1 MSRFSTT
8 SCKRVRP
15 PVTTAPGRETDASQ
29 KMRPIIGRTSGPTRR
44 STMGKW
50 TAEEDELLRRA
61 VEHYKGKSWKRIAE
75 CFKDRTDVQCLHRWQ
90 KVLNPELFKGPWSKE
105 EDEKIIELVNRYGSK
120 KWSTIAE
127 ALPGRIG
134 KQCRERWHNHLNP
147 NISKE
152 PWTEEEE
159 LALIRAHQIYG
170 NKWAELS
177 KFLPGRTDNAIKNH
191 WNSSVKKK
199 LQSYLASGLL
209 EQFQGLPY
217 VGNPSSSSVGV
228 QQCQVD
234 MVEDENSDCSQGSIA
249 VICSQFDSGTEN
261 AARNLRTAETGCR
274 KGHTMEKYSLLE
286 AETPG
291 HEDYHFSS
299 HNLPNI
305 FVDDLHESSG
315 FGTSEHSNCVNEICD
330 KHSILSR
337 SSVGFNTS
345 ATMEN
350 MNLLISESDF
360 FENTFSDTRIPGLF
374 FDGNVTERSNNLDVG
389 KNSVICQSESQNSA
403 NTRIFA
409 MESCDPLKDVQGGTS
424 EFEAITSS
432 RDDFIYVDSPDIDLD
447 EKDDPMKI
455 DEAKNNPKLVPV
467 DIFSAVVS
475 DSMRKFSSNDE
486 NAKQISKSDEAMV
499 TSKLAPADLFGSV
512 NSDSMQLLPSMDENG
527 ATAYKDRRGSGSLC
541 YEPPCFP
548 SLDIPSLNFD
558 PIASGGDIQQAYSPL
573 GIRQLLMR
581 PMNLSSPCSL
591 WDSPSHK
598 STPEAILKNASK
610 SFTCTPT
617 IMKKRL
623 RDFLSPVEETK
634 GDKKLGKDKNMKK
647 FSLTSPFSSL
657 ESILDENGALAMSIS
672 SIEEMLDCVVDQ
684 KVNTAESMHDKANTD
699 HAFEENKES
708 IAKENRILEKDVGI
722 TNSLEKIKKGT
733 LNIDPKAKPTGLLVE
748 RNLDDQLVFSPD
760 TDEHQTTR
768 ALSMAILS
776 PKGQYVIRLDTK
788 SYQGDN
794 IESSSLKNEKCIVP
808 ATSSECAPSLM
819 PLETSGNYGNDA
831 DIQSFSIFDETPDRK
846 RGIESPS
853 AWKSPWFLST
863 FLPPRVD
870 ADMTLEQ
877 DLGYF
882 LSPGMRCYDAIGL
895 MRHLSEDT
903 AATYANALDVLTNDD
918 PEMPS
923 KTFCSSDKNL
933 SDLDN
938 CFLHNNQENM
948 PPGFLTEQRVLDF
961 SGCGTPGKG
970 TDNKK
975 FPENTSAKSFSS
987 PKSHLMRNCR

>member
-8 SCKRVRP
+8 SCKQVRP

-105 EDEKIIELVNRYGSK
+105 EDEKIIELVNKYGSK

-234 MVEDENSDCSQGSIA
+234 MVEDDNSDCSQGSIA
-249 VICSQFDSGTEN
+249 VICSQFDSGIEN
-261 AARNLRTAETGCR
+261 AARNLRTAEAGCR
-274 KGHTMEKYSLLE
+274 KGHNMEKYSLLE

-305 FVDDLHESSG
+305 FVDDSQESLG
-315 FGTSEHSNCVNEICD
+315 FGTSEHSNCVNEIRD

-360 FENTFSDTRIPGLF
+360 FQNAFSDTRIPGFF
-374 FDGNVTERSNNLDVG
+374 FDGNVTEQSNNLDAG
-389 KNSVICQSESQNSA
+389 KNSVICQSDSQNSA

-409 MESCDPLKDVQGGTS
+409 MESCDPLKDVEGGTLD
-424 EFEAITSS
+424 FEAITSS
-432 RDDFIYVDSPDIDLD
+432 RDDFIYVDSPDIDVD

-467 DIFSAVVS
+467 NIFSAVVS

-512 NSDSMQLLPSMDENG
+512 NSDSMQLPPSMDENG

-610 SFTCTPT
+610 SFICTPT

-684 KVNTAESMHDKANTD
+684 KVNTAESMHDKANTG
-699 HAFEENKES
+699 HAFEENKEN
-708 IAKENRILEKDVGI
+708 IAKE
-722 TNSLEKIKKGT
+722 ST

-748 RNLDDQLVFSPD
+748 HNSDDQLVFSPD

-794 IESSSLKNEKCIVP
+794 IESSSLKNEKYILP
-808 ATSSECAPSLM
+808 ATSSECAPS
-819 PLETSGNYGNDA
+819 LETSGNYGNDA

-853 AWKSPWFLST
+853 PWKSPWFLST
-863 FLPPRVD
+863 FLPPRAD

-923 KTFCSSDKNL
+923 KTFCSGNKNL
-933 SDLDN
+933 SDPDN